1 MMAKSSLGAR
11 EAMKWL
17 AHRALFPLV
26 EGIYAAGFA
35 LLGRLLRPGVRL
47 STPTGN
53 DRVLVIAPHSD
64 DETLGCGG
72 TIALHSKAG
81 DHVCVLIV
89 TDGGSSRAGG
99 LGREEMRRR
108 RHDEAARAMSALAPV
123 ELIRLDLPE
132 GAWPPE
138 ELYAPLSALIERL
151 QPTLIYT
158 TSCVDF
164 HPEHLKVARV
174 VAQALDALPEQA
186 ETLVRVYELQVPLT
200 PALANVA
207 VGISATERAKGRALA
222 EYATQTAS
230 FGWVPR
236 HARYLRSLYGMPST
250 IEVFW
255 ELRPLEY
262 GLFMSS
268 FPGIKPRFRS
278 IRVRPF
284 TDGLAW
290 LVGARARITLKGIIT
305 REVDNLTH

>member
-1 MMAKSSLGAR
+1 MMAKIRLGAR
-11 EAMKWL
+11 RVLKWL

-26 EGIYAAGFA
+26 EGIYAAGFGLA
-35 LLGRLLRPGVRL
+35 GRLLRPGVRL
-47 STPTGN
+47 FTPTGN
-53 DRVLVIAPHSD
+53 DRVLVIAPHPD

-72 TIALHSKAG
+72 TIALHSRAG
-81 DHVCVLIV
+81 DQVCVLIV

-108 RHDEAARAMSALAPV
+108 RQDEAARAMSALAPL
-123 ELIRLDLPE
+123 ELIQLGLPE

-138 ELYAPLSALIERL
+138 ELYVHLIALIKRL
-151 QPTLIYT
+151 KPTLIYT

-174 VAQALDALPEQA
+174 VAQALDALLQEA

-207 VGISATERAKGRALA
+207 VSISATERAKGRALA
-222 EYATQTAS
+222 EYGTQTAS

-236 HARYLRSLYGMPST
+236 HARYLRKLYGIQST

-255 ELRPLEY
+255 ELRPVEY
-262 GLFMSS
+262 GLLMSS
-268 FPGIKPRFRS
+268 FPGVKPHFRS
-278 IRVRPF
+278 IRARPF
-284 TDGLAW
+284 SDGLAW
-290 LVGARARITLKGIIT
+290 MVGLRTRISLKRIATGKA
-305 REVDNLTH
+305 HHA

>member
-1 MMAKSSLGAR
+1 MMAERKAYAR
-11 EAMKWL
+11 RVLKWL

-35 LLGRLLRPGVRL
+35 LAGRLLRPGVRL
-47 STPTGN
+47 SAPTGN
-53 DRVLVIAPHSD
+53 DRVLVIAPHPD

-72 TIALHSKAG
+72 TIALHSREG
-81 DHVCVLIV
+81 GHVCVLIV
-89 TDGGSSRAGG
+89 TDGSSSRAGG
-99 LGREEMRRR
+99 LGREEMRQR
-108 RHDEAARAMSALAPV
+108 RHDEAASAMSALAPV
-123 ELIRLDLPE
+123 ELIRLGLPE

-138 ELYAPLSALIERL
+138 ELYAHLSALIERL
-151 QPTLIYT
+151 KPTLIYT

-174 VAQALDALPEQA
+174 VAQALEALPEQA
-186 ETLVRVYELQVPLT
+186 EVLVRVYELQVPLT

-207 VGISATERAKGRALA
+207 VGISATESAKRCALA

-236 HARYLRSLYGMPST
+236 HARYLRKLYGMRST

-255 ELRPLEY
+255 ELRPGQYRL
-262 GLFMSS
+262 LMSS
-268 FPGIKPRFRS
+268 FPGEKFRFRS

-284 TDGLAW
+284 SDGLAW
-290 LVGARARITLKGIIT
+290 TMGLRARISLKRIATGKA
-305 REVDNLTH
+305 HHA

>member
-1 MMAKSSLGAR
+1 MMAKRRLGVHR
-11 EAMKWL
+11 VLKFL

-35 LLGRLLRPGVRL
+35 LAGRLLRPGVRL
-47 STPTGN
+47 STPTGS
-53 DRVLVIAPHSD
+53 DRVLVIAPHPD

-81 DHVCVLIV
+81 DHVCVVIV

-108 RHDEAARAMSALAPV
+108 RHDESASAMSALAPV
-123 ELIRLDLPE
+123 VLIRLGLPE

-138 ELYAPLSALIERL
+138 DLYAHLSALIERL
-151 QPTLIYT
+151 NPTFIYT

-200 PALANVA
+200 PALANVT
-207 VGISATERAKGRALA
+207 VGISATERAKRHALA

-236 HARYLRSLYGMPST
+236 HARYLRKLYGMQST

-255 ELRPLEY
+255 ELHPWEY
-262 GLFMSS
+262 RLLMSS
-268 FPGIKPRFRS
+268 FPGVKPRFRS

-284 TDGLAW
+284 SDGLAW
-290 LVGARARITLKGIIT
+290 MVGLRVRTSLRRIATGKA
-305 REVDNLTH
+305 HHA

>member
-1 MMAKSSLGAR
+1 MTAKRKAYAR
-11 EAMKWL
+11 KVLKWL

-35 LLGRLLRPGVRL
+35 LAGRLLRPGVRL

-53 DRVLVIAPHSD
+53 ERVLVIAPHPD

-72 TIALHSKAG
+72 TIALHSRAG
-81 DHVCVLIV
+81 DNVCVLIV

-99 LGREEMRRR
+99 LGREEMRWR
-108 RHDEAARAMSALAPV
+108 RHDEAASAMSALAPV
-123 ELIRLDLPE
+123 ELMQLGLPE
-132 GAWPPE
+132 GMWPPE
-138 ELYAPLSALIERL
+138 ELAAPLSALIARL
-151 QPTLIYT
+151 KPTFIYT

-174 VAQALDALPEQA
+174 VAQALDALPEQI

-207 VGISATERAKGRALA
+207 VGISATERAKEHTLA
-222 EYATQTAS
+222 EYATQAAS

-236 HARYLRSLYGMPST
+236 HARYLRKLYGMQST

-255 ELRPLEY
+255 EMRPVEY
-262 GLFMSS
+262 RLLMSS
-268 FPGIKPRFRS
+268 FPGVKPSFRS
-278 IRVRPF
+278 IRARPF
-284 TDGLAW
+284 SDGLAW
-290 LVGARARITLKGIIT
+290 TVGLRARTSLKRIAMGKA
-305 REVDNLTH
+305 HHA